1 MCRLLSVKTGGCPED
16 CSYCPQSAH
25 YDTGVG
31 RQPMLSVEQVRAAA
45 AQARADGAT
54 RFCMGA
60 AWRNVRDGAEFDRV
74 LEMVREVKGLGL
86 EACATLGMLNASQA
100 QRLKDQDIP
109 LPAHLPVGGR
119 MAYRVLAT
127 ET

>member
-1 MCRLLSVKTGGCPED
+1 MIRHDWTTESVEALYHLPLTELLFRAQTVHREHHDPGSVQRCTLLSIKTGGCPED

-45 AQARADGAT
+45 EQARADGAT

-60 AWRNVRDGAEFDRV
+60 AWRHVRDGAEFDRV
-74 LEMVREVKGLGL
+74 LEMV
-86 EACATLGMLNASQA
+86 
-100 QRLKDQDIP
+100 
-109 LPAHLPVGGR
+109 
-119 MAYRVLAT
+119 
-127 ET
+127 